1 MVTDVERKIIRLHG
15 RGYRLDITYH
25 KITSKDGKA
34 DRSIY
39 TVTASN
45 ELNMYGSQ
53 SEVSLK
59 DALNKLYYNFTA

>member
-1 MVTDVERKIIRLHG
+1 MKIKKTLKKLHR

-34 DRSIY
+34 NRSVY

-45 ELNMYGSQ
+45 ELNMLGAQ

-59 DALNKLYYNFTA
+59 DALNKLYYKFIA